1 MKSITKFSLFIIILF
16 FSFCKS
22 QTEIEEIDIPALR
35 VSSIYNF
42 DSVNNFKII
51 HAEQFK
57 SLADEYL
64 NKGINQEDVN
74 LKKAIWNVKRAIT
87 LFPNYE
93 NYIKLGELLMKDK
106 QFQEAANL
114 YEFIVFKCSRK
125 QNDEWIENYVFEAP
139 NESLFTEYFV
149 ANFLASYFVDFQI
162 SYMCEEAGFKL
173 ANIKERF
180 FNDKRI
186 VFDTASNDYK
196 NMLLCFLSEEE
207 LENYAKNPSNFV
219 KFLDEIKSNTS
230 QFEIN
235 KYQVSNFNYEDYN
248 GRNWNEGLNLVS
260 MQAMFLNEK
269 KDNPN
274 NSVSYN
280 CLNKCYI
287 NDSVIVIHYSVD
299 TSENACP
306 KEMRHIY
313 HVLATYSKNG
323 NVIDY
328 KVVAAQ
334 SGEYLSIFSFNNGI
348 INCNEY
354 KRTWKEVYYKF
365 DFNNEL
371 LKTDFVKEKVF
382 KINELGKFMEVN
394 ASM

>member
-51 HAEQFK
+51 HAENYK
-57 SLADEYL
+57 SLANEYL

>member
-51 HAEQFK
+51 HAENYK
-57 SLADEYL
+57 SLANEYL

-306 KEMRHIY
+306 KEMRHIC

>member
-1 MKSITKFSLFIIILF
+1 
-16 FSFCKS
+16 
-22 QTEIEEIDIPALR
+22 
-35 VSSIYNF
+35 
-42 DSVNNFKII
+42 
-51 HAEQFK
+51 
-57 SLADEYL
+57 
-64 NKGINQEDVN
+64 
-74 LKKAIWNVKRAIT
+74 
-87 LFPNYE
+87 
-93 NYIKLGELLMKDK
+93 MKDM
-106 QFQEAANL
+106 QYQEAANL
-114 YEFIVFKCSRK
+114 YEFIVFKRSRK
-125 QNDEWIENYVFEAP
+125 QNEEWIENYVFEAP

-149 ANFLASYFVDFQI
+149 ANFLANYFVDFQI

-173 ANIKERF
+173 YNIKERF
-180 FNDKRI
+180 LNDKRI

-196 NMLLCFLSEEE
+196 NMLLCFLNEEE
-207 LENYAKNPSNFV
+207 LENYANNPTNFV

-230 QFEIN
+230 QFEITID
-235 KYQVSNFNYEDYN
+235 QVSNFNYEDFN

-260 MQAMFLNEK
+260 MQAMFLKEK
-269 KDNPN
+269 TDNPN
-274 NSVSYN
+274 NSVTFN

-287 NDSVIVIHYSVD
+287 NDSVIVLHYSVD

-313 HVLATYSKNG
+313 HVLATYSKGG

-334 SGEYLSIFSFNNGI
+334 SGEFLSVFSFNNGI
-348 INCNEY
+348 INCHEF

-371 LKTDFVKEKVF
+371 LRTDFVKEKGF
-382 KINELGKFMEVN
+382 KINEFGKFMEVN

>member
-51 HAEQFK
+51 HAENYK
-57 SLADEYL
+57 SLANEYL

-149 ANFLASYFVDFQI
+149 ANFLAYYFVDFQI

-186 VFDTASNDYK
+186 VFDTSSNDYK

-219 KFLDEIKSNTS
+219 KFLDDIKSNTS

-235 KYQVSNFNYEDYN
+235 KEQVSNFNYEDYN

-382 KINELGKFMEVN
+382 KINELGKFMEVSS
-394 ASM
+394 SM

>member
-1 MKSITKFSLFIIILF
+1 MKSIIKFCVCISLLF
-16 FSFCKS
+16 FAFCKS
-22 QTEIEEIDIPALR
+22 KPEIEEIDIPALR

-42 DSVNNFKII
+42 DSVNNFKMI
-51 HAEQFK
+51 HFEQYK
-57 SLADEYL
+57 YLADEYFS
-64 NKGINQEDVN
+64 KGTNQEDIN

-93 NYIKLGELLMKDK
+93 TYIKLGELLMKDM
-106 QFQEAANL
+106 QYQEAANL
-114 YEFIVFKCSRK
+114 YEFIVFKRSRK
-125 QNDEWIENYVFEAP
+125 QNEEWIENYVFEAP

-149 ANFLASYFVDFQI
+149 ANFLANYFVDFQI

-173 ANIKERF
+173 YNIKERF
-180 FNDKRI
+180 LNDKRI

-196 NMLLCFLSEEE
+196 NMLLCFLNEEE
-207 LENYAKNPSNFV
+207 LENYANNPTNFV

-230 QFEIN
+230 QFEITID
-235 KYQVSNFNYEDYN
+235 QVSNFNYEDFN

-260 MQAMFLNEK
+260 MQAMFLKEK
-269 KDNPN
+269 TDNPN
-274 NSVSYN
+274 NSVTFN

-287 NDSVIVIHYSVD
+287 NDSVIVLHYSVD

-313 HVLATYSKNG
+313 HVLATYSKGG

-334 SGEYLSIFSFNNGI
+334 SGEFLSVFSFNNGI
-348 INCNEY
+348 INCHEF

-371 LKTDFVKEKVF
+371 LRTDFVKEKGF
-382 KINELGKFMEVN
+382 KINEFGKFMEVN

>member
-1 MKSITKFSLFIIILF
+1 MKNIIKISLFIFLLF
-16 FSFCKS
+16 FAFCKS
-22 QTEIEEIDIPALR
+22 QPETEDIDIPALR

-51 HAEQFK
+51 HKEQFK

-64 NKGINQEDVN
+64 NKGINQIDIN
-74 LKKAIWNVKRAIT
+74 LKKAIWNVKRSIT
-87 LFPNYE
+87 LYPNFE
-93 NYIKLGELLMKDK
+93 SYIKLGELLMTDK
-106 QFQEAANL
+106 QYHEAANL
-114 YEFIVFKCSRK
+114 YEFIVFKRSRK

-139 NESLFTEYFV
+139 NESLFTEYFI
-149 ANFLASYFVDFQI
+149 ANFLANYFVDFQI

-173 ANIKERF
+173 DNIKERF

-186 VFDTASNDYK
+186 IFDTTSNDYK

-219 KFLDEIKSNTS
+219 KFLDDIKSNAS

-235 KYQVSNFNYEDYN
+235 KEQVSNFNYEDFN

-260 MQAMFLNEK
+260 MQAMFLKEK
-269 KDNPN
+269 NDNPN
-274 NSVSYN
+274 NSVTFN
-280 CLNKCYI
+280 CLNKYYM
-287 NDSVIVIHYSVD
+287 NDSIIVLHYAVD

-306 KEMRHIY
+306 KEMRHVY
-313 HVLATYSKNG
+313 HVLATYNKVG

-334 SGEYLSIFSFNNGI
+334 SGEFLSVFSFNNGI
-348 INCNEY
+348 INWHEF

-371 LKTDFVKEKVF
+371 LKTDFVKEKGF
-382 KINELGKFMEVN
+382 KINEFGKFMVVN